1 MPHHI
6 CCCKLLLRPIL
17 NDEEKE
23 SEMAVE
29 APRVIFNGDE
39 KDFWHRFVL
48 GVLLTLDHCFATF
61 SPHTPHGLHPP
72 CSCLRLSS
80 SLHSSCLLLSLISH
94 LSFFTHQAS
103 YVVIILSWFLCTFD
117 FIVKSNIWF
126 NYKLLS
132 KQHMHDVPIV
142 RASYIVISINNLWFF
157 ARTEHRVTWNIKHAS
172 QQGVHMCVLLFFW
185 EVVTYLIP
193 LSYRATCDHVK
204 LTHYTHSSVFLLL

>member
-1 MPHHI
+1 MSEWRWWREKLSVRERERGGYGDVGLLQAPHFCQQWHLYLGNALLMPHHI

-80 SLHSSCLLLSLISH
+80 SLHSSCLLCVCCH
-94 LSFFTHQAS
+94 SFLTSAS
-103 YVVIILSWFLCTFD
+103 S
-117 FIVKSNIWF
+117 
-126 NYKLLS
+126 
-132 KQHMHDVPIV
+132 PIK
-142 RASYIVISINNLWFF
+142 RL
-157 ARTEHRVTWNIKHAS
+157 
-172 QQGVHMCVLLFFW
+172 ML
-185 EVVTYLIP
+185 
-193 LSYRATCDHVK
+193 
-204 LTHYTHSSVFLLL
+204 